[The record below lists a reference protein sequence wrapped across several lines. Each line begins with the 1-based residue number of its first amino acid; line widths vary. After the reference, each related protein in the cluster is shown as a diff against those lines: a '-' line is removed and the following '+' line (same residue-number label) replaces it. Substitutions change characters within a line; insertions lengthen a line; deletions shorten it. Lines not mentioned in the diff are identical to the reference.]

1 MAFGGNIL
9 LAAASSSSTGDLS
22 ITISSNTQDYNVL
35 TAATALGYNN
45 SAGEDITITLI
56 IDQGIDVTSTDT
68 AYPALRTGV
77 LNANTTLAIT
87 NNGNIEGEEGDG
99 PSGSGGNG
107 GTGGDG
113 LFFETLTG
121 GSATHSIINS
131 TTGIISGGGGGG
143 GGDGVRE
150 TFIDDG
156 EGGYCSGPSYAGSPG
171 APGSVGQPGANGS
184 YGAGSA
190 LCNVTAPGS
199 GGAAGNA
206 LVRGGATIAVTNN
219 GTINGSWT

>member
-9 LAAASSSSTGDLS
+9 LAAASFFSTGDFS

-45 SAGEDITITLI
+45 SEGENITITLI

-68 AYPALRTGV
+68 AYPALRTGA
-77 LNANTTLAIT
+77 LNANTSLAIT

-99 PSGSGGNG
+99 PRGSGGNG

-150 TFIDDG
+150 PLVSD
-156 EGGYCSGPSYAGSPG
+156 
-171 APGSVGQPGANGS
+171 
-184 YGAGSA
+184 GAG
-190 LCNVTAPGS
+190 G
-199 GGAAGNA
+199 
-206 LVRGGATIAVTNN
+206 
-219 GTINGSWT
+219 